1 MHSKHSWGGAL
12 LDLCRVKIICKTIM
26 VKSMAA
32 EIPSNHYFTQY
43 DKVRDNSLK
52 GLLMKMYEHD
62 FVEP

>member
-1 MHSKHSWGGAL
+1 
-12 LDLCRVKIICKTIM
+12 M

-52 GLLMKMYEHD
+52 GLLVKMYEHD